1 MSQPPL
7 RAVPPLDPCAGFIS
21 VLVLRCADGE
31 SEALGTLVD
40 LFYALVLATV
50 APQRRGDAR
59 ADQVVAVFHEVWRRA
74 PGFES
79 GEDPVAWILDVASDI
94 RPGASVPAAS

>member
-7 RAVPPLDPCAGFIS
+7 RAVPPLDPCGGFIS

-31 SEALGTLVD
+31 TEALGTLVD

-50 APQRRGDAR
+50 APQRLGDAR
-59 ADQVVAVFHEVWRRA
+59 ADQVVAVFREIWSRA

-94 RPGASVPAAS
+94 SRLTPVSAAS